1 MSHSLNEIEALAKR
15 AARGAGLS
23 WGMAEEAGKATRWL
37 ASHDLPG
44 TDLLADVL
52 TQNESIPPRD
62 IAPAGLEGIWSASS
76 GTLCPLASG
85 AALTD
90 CAGRLGDG
98 RSIEMSQVSHPLL
111 VVPFAA
117 WAALEIAAPVRVIW
131 QSVHIT
137 TDGQGIW
144 VDDPMSQIAQT
155 GAVSLTCAR
164 VGTVTG
170 QSSLP
175 AMRANVS
182 QSSLDRLNV
191 FAERTYA
198 PATAASRL
206 LGAGAGT
213 SDND

>member
-37 ASHDLPG
+37 ASHGLPG

-52 TQNESIPPRD
+52 AQNESIPPRD
-62 IAPAGLEGIWSASS
+62 IAPAGLEGTWSAPS

-90 CAGRLGDG
+90 CARLLGDG
-98 RSIEMSQVSHPLL
+98 RSIEMVQVSHPLL

-117 WAALEIAAPVRVIW
+117 WAALEIAAPVSVIW
-131 QSVHIT
+131 QSVHIA

-144 VDDPMSQIAQT
+144 VDDPKSQIIQT
-155 GAVSLTCAR
+155 GAVSLTCAC
-164 VGTVTG
+164 
-170 QSSLP
+170 
-175 AMRANVS
+175 
-182 QSSLDRLNV
+182 
-191 FAERTYA
+191 
-198 PATAASRL
+198 
-206 LGAGAGT
+206 AGT
-213 SDND
+213 LA